1 MIPNHRLL
9 VPYAAPYFAYVLIAT
24 VAGRFVPM
32 EVNYLLRIVIVSA
45 TLLWARQWFFSFR
58 GPRSPVASTLAGI
71 LAGVAGLILW
81 IALLTPFVSDAA
93 AKPWS
98 QSAFILRLLAAGFL
112 VPLFEEVL
120 MRGYVFRLALQWDE
134 ARKSKATDALSI
146 ALDERSVNDVRPGA
160 WSWVAVAVSTLVFTL
175 GHTTPEWPASIA
187 YGLLMAGLYILRK
200 DLLSCIVA
208 HGVTNIGLAIYVY
221 QTGKW
226 QLW

>member
-24 VAGRFVPM
+24 VAERFVPM
-32 EVNYLLRIVIVSA
+32 EVNYLLRIVIVTA
-45 TLLWARQWFFSFR
+45 TLLWAKQWFFSFK
-58 GPRSPVASTLAGI
+58 GPKSPVVSTLVGT

-81 IALLTPFVSDAA
+81 IVLLTPFVSGAE

-98 QSAFILRLLAAGFL
+98 QNAFILRLLAAGFL
-112 VPLFEEVL
+112 VPIFEEVM
-120 MRGYVFRLALQWDE
+120 MRGFVFRVALQWDE
-134 ARKSKATDALSI
+134 ARRNKSKDALNI
-146 ALDERSVNDVRPGA
+146 ALDELSVNDVQPGT
-160 WSWVAVAVSTLVFTL
+160 WSWMAIIISTVAFTL

-187 YGLLMAGLYILRK
+187 YALLMAGLYILRK

-221 QTGKW
+221 QTGNW

>member
-45 TLLWARQWFFSFR
+45 TLLWARQWFFSFK
-58 GPRSPVASTLAGI
+58 GPKSPVVSAFVGI
-71 LAGVAGLILW
+71 LAGVIGLILW
-81 IALLTPFVSDAA
+81 IALLTPFVSIADG
-93 AKPWS
+93 KPWS

-146 ALDERSVNDVRPGA
+146 AMDERSVNDVQPGA
-160 WSWVAVAVSTLVFTL
+160 WSWAAVVVSTLVFTL

-187 YGLLMAGLYILRK
+187 YGLLMAGLYVWRK

-208 HGVTNIGLAIYVY
+208 HGVTNIGLSIYVY
-221 QTGKW
+221 QTGNW

>member
-24 VAGRFVPM
+24 VAERFVPM

-45 TLLWARQWFFSFR
+45 TLLWARQWFFSFK
-58 GPRSPVASTLAGI
+58 GPKSPVVSTLVGI

-81 IALLTPFVSDAA
+81 IALLTPFVSIGDG
-93 AKPWS
+93 KSWS

-112 VPLFEEVL
+112 VPIFEEVL
-120 MRGYVFRLALQWDE
+120 MRGFIFRLALQWDE
-134 ARKSKATDALSI
+134 ARKSKAPDALSI
-146 ALDERSVNDVRPGA
+146 AMDERSVNDVQPGA
-160 WSWVAVAVSTLVFTL
+160 WSWAAIIVSTLVFTL

-226 QLW
+226 YLW

>member
-45 TLLWARQWFFSFR
+45 TLLWARQWFFSFK
-58 GPRSPVASTLAGI
+58 GPKSFVVSALVGI

-81 IALLTPFVSDAA
+81 IALLTPFVSIANG
-93 AKPWS
+93 KPWS
-98 QSAFILRLLAAGFL
+98 QSAFVLRLLAAGFL
-112 VPLFEEVL
+112 VPVFEEVL
-120 MRGYVFRLALQWDE
+120 MRGFIFRLALQWDE

-146 ALDERSVNDVRPGA
+146 AMDERSVNDVQPGA
-160 WSWVAVAVSTLVFTL
+160 WSWAAVVVSTLVFTL

-187 YGLLMAGLYILRK
+187 YGLLMAGLYVWRK

-208 HGVTNIGLAIYVY
+208 HGVTNIGLSIYVY
-221 QTGKW
+221 QTGNW

>member
-24 VAGRFVPM
+24 VAERFVPM

-81 IALLTPFVSDAA
+81 IVLLTPFVSDAA

-112 VPLFEEVL
+112 VPVFEEVM

-134 ARKSKATDALSI
+134 ARKSKANDALGV
-146 ALDERSVNDVRPGA
+146 ALDERSVNDARPGA
-160 WSWVAVAVSTLVFTL
+160 WSWAAVAVSTLVFTL

-221 QTGKW
+221 QTGTW

>member
-1 MIPNHRLL
+1 
-9 VPYAAPYFAYVLIAT
+9 V
-24 VAGRFVPM
+24 
-32 EVNYLLRIVIVSA
+32 
-45 TLLWARQWFFSFR
+45 
-58 GPRSPVASTLAGI
+58 GI

-81 IALLTPFVSDAA
+81 IALLTPFVSIGDG
-93 AKPWS
+93 KSWS

-112 VPLFEEVL
+112 VPVFEEVL
-120 MRGYVFRLALQWDE
+120 MRGFIFRLALQWDE

-146 ALDERSVNDVRPGA
+146 AMDQRSVNDVQPGA
-160 WSWVAVAVSTLVFTL
+160 WSWAAIIVSTLVFTL

-187 YGLLMAGLYILRK
+187 YGLLMAGLYIFRR

-226 QLW
+226 YLW

>member
-9 VPYAAPYFAYVLIAT
+9 VPYAAPYFTYVLIAT
-24 VAGRFVPM
+24 VAERFVPM

-58 GPRSPVASTLAGI
+58 GPSSPVASTLAGI

-112 VPLFEEVL
+112 VPVFEEVL

-134 ARKSKATDALSI
+134 ARKSKATDGLSI
-146 ALDERSVNDVRPGA
+146 ALDERSVNDARPGA
-160 WSWVAVAVSTLVFTL
+160 WSWAAVAVSTLVFTL

-221 QTGKW
+221 QTGTW

>member
-1 MIPNHRLL
+1 MIPTHRLL

-24 VAGRFVPM
+24 VAERFVPM

-45 TLLWARQWFFSFR
+45 TLLWARQWFFSFK
-58 GPRSPVASTLAGI
+58 GPKSPVVSTLVGI

-81 IALLTPFVSDAA
+81 IALLTPFVSIGDG
-93 AKPWS
+93 KSWS

-112 VPLFEEVL
+112 VPVFEEVL
-120 MRGYVFRLALQWDE
+120 MRGFIFRLALQWDE

-146 ALDERSVNDVRPGA
+146 AMDQRSVNDVQPGA
-160 WSWVAVAVSTLVFTL
+160 WSWAAIIVSTLVFTL

-187 YGLLMAGLYILRK
+187 YGLLMAGLYIFRR

-226 QLW
+226 YLW

>member
-24 VAGRFVPM
+24 VAERFVPM
-32 EVNYLLRIVIVSA
+32 EVNYLLRIVIVAA
-45 TLLWARQWFFSFR
+45 TLLWAKQWFFSLK
-58 GPRSPVASTLAGI
+58 GPKSPVVSAFVGI
-71 LAGVAGLILW
+71 LAGVIGLMLW
-81 IALLTPFVSDAA
+81 VALLTPFVSIGDG
-93 AKPWS
+93 KPWS
-98 QSAFILRLLAAGFL
+98 QNAFILRLLAAGFL
-112 VPLFEEVL
+112 VPIFEEVL

-134 ARKSKATDALSI
+134 ARKSKARDAFGT
-146 ALDERSVNDVRPGA
+146 ALDERSVNDAQPGA
-160 WSWVAVAVSTLVFTL
+160 WSWAAVVVSTIVFTL

-226 QLW
+226 YLW

>member
-1 MIPNHRLL
+1 VIPNHRLL

-24 VAGRFVPM
+24 VAERFVPM

-45 TLLWARQWFFSFR
+45 TLLWARQWFFSFK
-58 GPRSPVASTLAGI
+58 GPKSPVVSAFVGI
-71 LAGVAGLILW
+71 LAGVIGLILW
-81 IALLTPFVSDAA
+81 IVLLTPFVSIADG
-93 AKPWS
+93 KPWTH
-98 QSAFILRLLAAGFL
+98 SAFVLRLLAAGFL
-112 VPLFEEVL
+112 VPVFEEVL
-120 MRGYVFRLALQWDE
+120 MRGFIFRLALQWDE
-134 ARKSKATDALSI
+134 VRKSKAPDALSI
-146 ALDERSVNDVRPGA
+146 AMDERSVNDVQPGA
-160 WSWVAVAVSTLVFTL
+160 WSWAAIIVSTLVFTL

-226 QLW
+226 YLW

>member
-1 MIPNHRLL
+1 

-24 VAGRFVPM
+24 VAERFVPM

-58 GPRSPVASTLAGI
+58 GPRSPVASTFAGI

-134 ARKSKATDALSI
+134 ARKSKANDALSI

>member
-1 MIPNHRLL
+1 MIPTHRLL

-24 VAGRFVPM
+24 VAERFVPM

-58 GPRSPVASTLAGI
+58 GPKSPVVSTLVGI

-81 IALLTPFVSDAA
+81 IALLTPFVSIGDG
-93 AKPWS
+93 KSWS

-112 VPLFEEVL
+112 VPVFEEVL
-120 MRGYVFRLALQWDE
+120 MRGFIFRLALQWDE

-146 ALDERSVNDVRPGA
+146 AMDRRSVNDVQPGA
-160 WSWVAVAVSTLVFTL
+160 WSWAAIIVSTLVFTL

-187 YGLLMAGLYILRK
+187 YGLLMAGLYILRR

-208 HGVTNIGLAIYVY
+208 HGVTNIALAIYVY

-226 QLW
+226 YLW

>member
-1 MIPNHRLL
+1 VIPNHRLL

-134 ARKSKATDALSI
+134 ARKSKANDALSI
-146 ALDERSVNDVRPGA
+146 AMDERSVNDAWPGA
-160 WSWVAVAVSTLVFTL
+160 WSWAAVVVSTLVFTL

-187 YGLLMAGLYILRK
+187 YGLLMAGLYVWRK

-208 HGVTNIGLAIYVY
+208 HGVTNIGLSIYVY
-221 QTGKW
+221 QTGNW

>member
-24 VAGRFVPM
+24 VAERFVPM
-32 EVNYLLRIVIVSA
+32 EVNYLLRIVIVFA
-45 TLLWARQWFFSFR
+45 TLLWAKQWFFPFK
-58 GPRSPVASTLAGI
+58 GPKSPVVSAFVGI
-71 LAGVAGLILW
+71 LAGVIGLMLW
-81 IALLTPFVSDAA
+81 IALLTPFVSGAE
-93 AKPWS
+93 AKPWT
-98 QSAFILRLLAAGFL
+98 QSAFVLRLLAAGFL
-112 VPLFEEVL
+112 VPIFEEL
-120 MRGYVFRLALQWDE
+120 MMRGYVFRLALQWDE
-134 ARKSKATDALSI
+134 ARKSKANDALSI
-146 ALDERSVNDVRPGA
+146 ALDERSVNDVQPGA
-160 WSWVAVAVSTLVFTL
+160 WSWMAVVVSTIVFTL
-175 GHTTPEWPASIA
+175 GHATPEWPASIA